1 MTKYGVLDMTVPA
14 TKLSPSILDKS
25 NTVNPLSIMKSFVLG
40 SGILAVSTASLA
52 ATATVPPP
60 EMDNTAYVLM
70 DYDTGVILAEK
81 NADEPL
87 PPASL
92 TKMMTS
98 HIIEKKLMSGELKE
112 QDQVL
117 MSENAWCRGSSNQS
131 CMYVPVNKT
140 ASVIDMLRGIIIQS
154 GNDAS
159 KAMAEHIAG
168 SEQAFAQIMN
178 AEAKELGMTNTHFVN
193 ATGMPAEGHQ
203 ASARDLAILARAI
216 IKQGGDYYKLYSEKE
231 FTYNNI
237 TQGNRNALLLTDS
250 TVDGLKTGHTNA
262 AGFCLAASSLRND
275 MRLISVI
282 MGADSMQARADQ
294 SRELLNWG
302 FGHFDTKV
310 MAPANQFVDTVPV
323 YYGEKDS
330 VKAATGEALKVLV
343 SRIQSDKISTVVN
356 ISDNIEAPIAKGQ
369 EIGRMIAV
377 MDGKSVASVPIV
389 ATEAVEESGLFKKA
403 WQHVV
408 KWFSDLI

>member
-1 MTKYGVLDMTVPA
+1 MTKYGVLDMTAPA
-14 TKLSPSILDKS
+14 TKLVPSLLVKS
-25 NTVNPLSIMKSFVLG
+25 NTVSPLTRLKSLVLG
-40 SGILAVSTASLA
+40 SAVLAVSTASLA
-52 ATATVPPP
+52 ATVPPP
-60 EMDNTAYVLM
+60 KMDNTAYVLM

-81 NADEPL
+81 NADQPL

-98 HIIEKKLMSGELKE
+98 HIIEKKLIAGELKE
-112 QDQVL
+112 DDQVL

-154 GNDAS
+154 GNEAS

-178 AEAKELGMTNTHFVN
+178 AEAKELGMTNTNFVN
-193 ATGMPAEGHQ
+193 ATGMPDEGHL
-203 ASARDLAILARAI
+203 ASARDLAILSRAI

-237 TQGNRNALLLTDS
+237 TQGNRNALLRTDS
-250 TVDGLKTGHTNA
+250 TVDGLKTGHTEA
-262 AGFCLAASSLRND
+262 AGYCLAASSLRND

-302 FGHFDTKV
+302 FGHFENKV

-323 YYGEKDS
+323 YFGEQDS
-330 VKAATGEALKVLV
+330 VKAATGEALKVL
-343 SRIQSDKISTVVN
+343 ITKTQSNQVSTVIN
-356 ISDNIEAPIAKGQ
+356 ISDDIEAPIAKGQ
-369 EIGRMIAV
+369 EVGRMIAV
-377 MDGKSVASVPIV
+377 IDGKSVASVPVV
-389 ATEAVEESGLFKKA
+389 ATEAVEKSGLFKRA
-403 WQHVV
+403 WQHIS
-408 KWFSDLI
+408 KWFSDLL

>member
-1 MTKYGVLDMTVPA
+1 MVKYGVLDMTAPA
-14 TKLSPSILDKS
+14 NKLLPSLVVKAS
-25 NTVNPLSIMKSFVLG
+25 TVTPLSIMKSVALG
-40 SGILAVSTASLA
+40 TGLLAISAVTSA
-52 ATATVPPP
+52 APVPPP
-60 EMDNTAYVLM
+60 EMDNTAYILM
-70 DYDTGVILAEK
+70 DYDTGAILAEK
-81 NADEPL
+81 NADQPL

-98 HIIEKKLMSGELKE
+98 YIIEKKLIAGDLKE
-112 QDQVL
+112 TDPVL
-117 MSENAWCRGSSNQS
+117 MSENAWCRGTSDQS

-178 AEAKELGMTNTHFVN
+178 AEAKELGMTNTNFVN
-193 ATGMPAEGHQ
+193 ATGMPDEGHL
-203 ASARDLAILARAI
+203 ASARDLAILSRAI

-237 TQGNRNALLLTDS
+237 TQGNRNALLRTDT
-250 TVDGLKTGHTNA
+250 TVDGLKTGHTDA
-262 AGFCLAASSLRND
+262 AGYCLAASSLRND

-282 MGADSMQARADQ
+282 MGSKSMQARADE

-310 MAPANQFVDTVPV
+310 VAPANQFVDSVPV
-323 YYGEKDS
+323 YFGKEDT
-330 VKAATGEALKVLV
+330 VKAATGEALKVLIAKTQNDQV
-343 SRIQSDKISTVVN
+343 STVIN
-356 ISDNIEAPIAKGQ
+356 ISDNVEAPIAKGQ
-369 EIGRMIAV
+369 EIGRMMAV
-377 MDGKSVASVPIV
+377 IDGKSVASVPIV
-389 ATEAVEESGLFKKA
+389 ATEAVEKSGIFKRA
-403 WQHVV
+403 WQHVA
-408 KWFSDLI
+408 KWFSNLF